1 MKLNNEAK
9 TYEIRMLEKEI
20 PNLAGERR
28 DKAMTAYRKLLLSTS
43 DELVYLMRS

>member
-1 MKLNNEAK
+1 M
-9 TYEIRMLEKEI
+9 EKEI

-28 DKAMTAYRKLLLSTS
+28 EKAMMTAYRRLLLSTS